1 MKVQVE
7 NIKPAIGSI
16 VRFERSALLDDD
28 VAQRCLELLEERQV
42 LVFPRI
48 NLTDKEQLAF
58 TDKLGARVNFTNR
71 VPGGDSAAKDVYTIT
86 LDPKI
91 NNEPEYVLG
100 TYFWHMDGITVD
112 MPPPKA
118 SVLSARKVAPK
129 GGQTEF
135 ASTFAAYQALPEED
149 KAELE
154 GLRVLHSVTAA
165 VREVATS
172 RVARSVSPRAQ
183 ARASPRLEAQV
194 RPQVHDHRLHRRLC
208 GQLAARRRQ
217 SAARASP
224 RVDGP
229 ARLHLPPLLA
239 GRRPRR
245 LGQLR
250 RVAPGHPLLGGFGAH
265 HAPDIGRGRRS
276 RRLSASNLRAP
287 LSARTG
293 WSGATLAKRELLL
306 RRLGPQLRLGGV
318 AKIGA
323 SDFPA
328 PRGPA
333 GIAPVPTTRVV
344 PEQFLARL

>member
-28 VAQRCLELLEERQV
+28 VAERCLELLDERQV

-48 NLTDKEQLAF
+48 NLSDKEQLAF

-71 VPGGDSAAKDVYTIT
+71 VPGGDRAAKDVYTIT

-135 ASTFAAYQALPEED
+135 ASTYAAYQALPEED

-165 VREVATS
+165 VREVATPES
-172 RVARSVSPRAQ
+172 LDPYRRALKHEHPLVWKRKSGRKSMIIGYTADYVVNLPRA
-183 ARASPRLEAQV
+183 
-194 RPQVHDHRLHRRLC
+194 
-208 GQLAARRRQ
+208 
-217 SAARASP
+217 
-224 RVDGP
+224 DGK
-229 ARLHLPPLLA
+229 AL
-239 GRRPRR
+239 
-245 LGQLR
+245 
-250 RVAPGHPLLGGFGAH
+250 
-265 HAPDIGRGRRS
+265 
-276 RRLSASNLRAP
+276 
-287 LSARTG
+287 
-293 WSGATLAKRELLL
+293 
-306 RRLGPQLRLGGV
+306 
-318 AKIGA
+318 
-323 SDFPA
+323 
-328 PRGPA
+328 
-333 GIAPVPTTRVV
+333 
-344 PEQFLARL
+344 LARLLEWTAQPDFTYRHYWQEGDLVVWDNCGALHRVIPYSADSGRTMHRTSVAGVEAVA

>member
-28 VAQRCLELLEERQV
+28 VAERCLDLLEERQV

-48 NLTDKEQLAF
+48 SLSDKEQLAF

-118 SVLSARKVAPK
+118 SVLSARRVAPK

-135 ASTFAAYQALPEED
+135 ASTYAAYQALPEED

-165 VREVATS
+165 VREVAS
-172 RVARSVSPRAQ
+172 PESLDPYRRALKHEHPLVWKRRSGRKSMIIGYTADYVVNLPRA
-183 ARASPRLEAQV
+183 
-194 RPQVHDHRLHRRLC
+194 
-208 GQLAARRRQ
+208 
-217 SAARASP
+217 
-224 RVDGP
+224 DGK
-229 ARLHLPPLLA
+229 AL
-239 GRRPRR
+239 
-245 LGQLR
+245 
-250 RVAPGHPLLGGFGAH
+250 
-265 HAPDIGRGRRS
+265 
-276 RRLSASNLRAP
+276 
-287 LSARTG
+287 
-293 WSGATLAKRELLL
+293 
-306 RRLGPQLRLGGV
+306 
-318 AKIGA
+318 
-323 SDFPA
+323 
-328 PRGPA
+328 
-333 GIAPVPTTRVV
+333 
-344 PEQFLARL
+344 LARLLEWTAQPAFTYRHYWQEGDLVVWDNCGALHRVIPYSADSGRTMHRTSVAGVEAVA

>member
-48 NLTDKEQLAF
+48 SLSDKEQLAF

-118 SVLSARKVAPK
+118 SVLSARRVAPK

-135 ASTFAAYQALPEED
+135 ASTFAAYQALLEED

-165 VREVATS
+165 VREVATPES
-172 RVARSVSPRAQ
+172 LDPYRRALKHEHPLVWKRQSGRKSMIIGYTADYVVNLPRA
-183 ARASPRLEAQV
+183 
-194 RPQVHDHRLHRRLC
+194 
-208 GQLAARRRQ
+208 
-217 SAARASP
+217 
-224 RVDGP
+224 DGK
-229 ARLHLPPLLA
+229 AL
-239 GRRPRR
+239 
-245 LGQLR
+245 
-250 RVAPGHPLLGGFGAH
+250 
-265 HAPDIGRGRRS
+265 
-276 RRLSASNLRAP
+276 
-287 LSARTG
+287 
-293 WSGATLAKRELLL
+293 
-306 RRLGPQLRLGGV
+306 
-318 AKIGA
+318 
-323 SDFPA
+323 
-328 PRGPA
+328 
-333 GIAPVPTTRVV
+333 
-344 PEQFLARL
+344 LARLLEWTAQPAFTYRHYWQEGDLVVWDNCGALHRVIPYSADSGRTMHRTSVAGVEAVA

>member
-28 VAQRCLELLEERQV
+28 VAERCLELLEERQV

-149 KAELE
+149 KADLE

-165 VREVATS
+165 VREVATPES
-172 RVARSVSPRAQ
+172 RDPYRRALKHEHPLVWKRKSGRNSMIIGYTADYVVNLPRA
-183 ARASPRLEAQV
+183 
-194 RPQVHDHRLHRRLC
+194 
-208 GQLAARRRQ
+208 
-217 SAARASP
+217 
-224 RVDGP
+224 DGK
-229 ARLHLPPLLA
+229 AL
-239 GRRPRR
+239 
-245 LGQLR
+245 
-250 RVAPGHPLLGGFGAH
+250 
-265 HAPDIGRGRRS
+265 
-276 RRLSASNLRAP
+276 
-287 LSARTG
+287 
-293 WSGATLAKRELLL
+293 
-306 RRLGPQLRLGGV
+306 
-318 AKIGA
+318 
-323 SDFPA
+323 
-328 PRGPA
+328 
-333 GIAPVPTTRVV
+333 
-344 PEQFLARL
+344 LARLLEWTAQPAFTYRHYWQEGDLVVWDNCGALHRVIPYSADSGRTMHRTSVAGIEAVA

>member
-28 VAQRCLELLEERQV
+28 VAERCLELLEERQV

-48 NLTDKEQLAF
+48 GLSDKEQLAF

-118 SVLSARKVAPK
+118 SVLSARRVAPK

-135 ASTFAAYQALPEED
+135 DSTYAAYQALPEED

-165 VREVATS
+165 VREVAS
-172 RVARSVSPRAQ
+172 PESLDPYRRALKHEHPLVWKRRSGRKSMIIGYTADYVVNLPRA
-183 ARASPRLEAQV
+183 
-194 RPQVHDHRLHRRLC
+194 
-208 GQLAARRRQ
+208 
-217 SAARASP
+217 
-224 RVDGP
+224 DGK
-229 ARLHLPPLLA
+229 AL
-239 GRRPRR
+239 
-245 LGQLR
+245 
-250 RVAPGHPLLGGFGAH
+250 
-265 HAPDIGRGRRS
+265 
-276 RRLSASNLRAP
+276 
-287 LSARTG
+287 
-293 WSGATLAKRELLL
+293 
-306 RRLGPQLRLGGV
+306 
-318 AKIGA
+318 
-323 SDFPA
+323 
-328 PRGPA
+328 
-333 GIAPVPTTRVV
+333 
-344 PEQFLARL
+344 LARLLEWTAQPAFTYRHYWQEGDLVVWDNCGALHRVIPYSADSGRTMHRTSVAGVEAVA

>member
-28 VAQRCLELLEERQV
+28 VAERCLELLDERQV

-48 NLTDKEQLAF
+48 NLSDKEQLAF

-71 VPGGDSAAKDVYTIT
+71 VPGGDRAAKDVYTIT

-135 ASTFAAYQALPEED
+135 ASTYAAYQALPEED

-165 VREVATS
+165 VREVATPES
-172 RVARSVSPRAQ
+172 LDPYRRALKHEHPLVWKRKSGRKSMIIGYTADYVVNLPRA
-183 ARASPRLEAQV
+183 
-194 RPQVHDHRLHRRLC
+194 
-208 GQLAARRRQ
+208 
-217 SAARASP
+217 
-224 RVDGP
+224 DGK
-229 ARLHLPPLLA
+229 AL
-239 GRRPRR
+239 
-245 LGQLR
+245 
-250 RVAPGHPLLGGFGAH
+250 
-265 HAPDIGRGRRS
+265 
-276 RRLSASNLRAP
+276 
-287 LSARTG
+287 
-293 WSGATLAKRELLL
+293 
-306 RRLGPQLRLGGV
+306 
-318 AKIGA
+318 
-323 SDFPA
+323 
-328 PRGPA
+328 
-333 GIAPVPTTRVV
+333 
-344 PEQFLARL
+344 LARLLEWTAQPAFTYRHYWQEGDLVVWDNCGALHRVIPYSADSGRTMHRTSVAGVEAVA